1 MLYPLKFK
9 PVYKDYIWGGRNL
22 EKLNKV
28 LPEGKIAESWE
39 IACHKD
45 GMSIVCN
52 GNLAGS
58 TLEEIISKY
67 SEEILGHKI
76 NNKNKFPLLA
86 KFIDANDW
94 LSVQVHPDDDYAR
107 VHENGENG
115 KSEMWYIISAKP
127 GSKLVYGLKQ
137 GINKETFLEKIKA
150 NNIENCLNF
159 IEVSEGDIID
169 IPPGM
174 IHAIGGGI
182 VLAEIQQSSNI
193 TYRVYDYDRV
203 DKNGNKR
210 ELHINKAIEVVSI
223 NSPVTTKTEF
233 KKDTINENCTR
244 ERKISN
250 KYFKVDLYNIDGS
263 ITETTDGSKFYIYM
277 IVEGE
282 GQLKYRDGF
291 INIKLGDSIFIP
303 ASLGDYNIKGNLKTL
318 KAYVAGD
325 R

>member
-1 MLYPLKFK
+1 MLYPFKFK

-28 LPEGKIAESWE
+28 LPEGKVAESWE

-52 GNLAGS
+52 GDLAGS

-67 SEEILGHKI
+67 GEEVLGHKI
-76 NNKNKFPLLA
+76 NNKNNFPLLA

-107 VHENGENG
+107 VHENGESG

-127 GSKLVYGLKQ
+127 GSKLVYGLKED
-137 GINKETFLEKIKA
+137 IAKETFLEKIKV
-150 NNIENCLNF
+150 NDIKSCLNF

-174 IHAIGGGI
+174 IHAIGEGI

-210 ELHINKAIEVVSI
+210 ELHINKAVEVISV
-223 NSPVTTKTEF
+223 NSPITTKTEF
-233 KKDTINENCTR
+233 RKDTINENCTR

-250 KYFKVDLYNIDGS
+250 KYFNVDLYHIDGG
-263 ITETTDGSKFYIYM
+263 ITEVTDGSKFYIYM

-282 GQLKYRDGF
+282 GQLKYRDSF

-303 ASLGDYNIKGNLKTL
+303 ASIGDYSMKGNLKTI